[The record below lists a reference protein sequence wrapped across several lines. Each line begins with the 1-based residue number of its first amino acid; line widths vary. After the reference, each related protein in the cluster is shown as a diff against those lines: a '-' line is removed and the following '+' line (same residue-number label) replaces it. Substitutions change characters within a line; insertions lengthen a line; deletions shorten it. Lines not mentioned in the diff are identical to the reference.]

1 MRAEGGPV
9 SEMTMKRCST
19 RTESDLLGEVAV
31 PARALYGAQTRRAA
45 LNFPARGQRTV
56 GDYPEMV
63 RALMEIK
70 EAAAGVNRRRGFLP
84 SRIALAVVASART
97 VKGGGFGGEFP
108 VHFLH
113 GGGGT
118 SANMNANE
126 VLANLAEERL
136 GGRRGQY
143 RKVHPNDHANLHQ
156 STNDVY
162 PTACHLAVLRAWPRL
177 EKEIESLA
185 ATLWTRRRELR
196 GRRRLARTCLQD
208 AVEVS
213 WGDLLGGYE
222 AFVRRA
228 GRRLAGAVDQLH
240 AVNLGGT
247 IVGRAEDAP
256 AAYRRDILPALRK
269 VTGLSRLRRA
279 ADLFDAAQ
287 NADDLAAVGTQL
299 GLLARGLVKIAQ
311 DFRLLSSGPEGGLG
325 EIRLPAVQPGSSIM
339 PGKVNPVIPEFLIQA
354 CFQAMGAQAVC
365 EAALAHGELDLNVW
379 ESALV
384 FNLLDAMDVM
394 AAAVGAFGE
403 KCVAGFTVDEAAN
416 AAHGRSIIPLL
427 TRAMHRHGY
436 AKVSAVCKKA
446 KGNPGKIR
454 RLLAERGM
462 VH

>member
-1 MRAEGGPV
+1 
-9 SEMTMKRCST
+9 MTTKGKNT
-19 RTESDLLGEVAV
+19 RMESDLLGEVAV

-45 LNFPARGQRTV
+45 LNFPVHGQKTV
-56 GDYPEMV
+56 GEYPEMV

-70 EAAAGVNRRRGFLP
+70 EAAAVVNRRRGFLP
-84 SRIALAVVASART
+84 SRIALALVASART

-177 EKEIESLA
+177 EEEIKSLA
-185 ATLWTRRRELR
+185 ATLGTRRRELR

-208 AVEVS
+208 AVEVT

-228 GRRLAGAVDQLH
+228 GRRLAGAVDQLY

-247 IVGRAEDAP
+247 IVGRAGDAP

-269 VTGLSRLRRA
+269 VTGLPRLRRA

-287 NADDLAAVGTQL
+287 NADDLAAVGAQL

-427 TRAMHRHGY
+427 TRAMRRHGY

-446 KGNPGKIR
+446 NGNPGKIR
-454 RLLAERGM
+454 RLLEKQGM
-462 VH
+462 VR

>member
-1 MRAEGGPV
+1 
-9 SEMTMKRCST
+9 MTTKEKNT
-19 RTESDLLGEVAV
+19 RMESDLLGEVAV
-31 PARALYGAQTRRAA
+31 PARALYGAQTRRSV
-45 LNFPARGQRTV
+45 LNFPVRGQRTI
-56 GDYPEMV
+56 GEYPEMV

-70 EAAAGVNRRRGFLP
+70 EAAASVNRRRGFLP
-84 SRIALAVVASART
+84 TRIALALVASART
-97 VKGGGFGGEFP
+97 VKGGGFGSEFP

-177 EKEIESLA
+177 EKEIESLT
-185 ATLWTRRRELR
+185 ATLKTRRRELR

-208 AVEVS
+208 AVEVN

-222 AFVRRA
+222 AFVCRA
-228 GRRLAGAVDQLH
+228 GLRLAGAVDQLH

-247 IVGRAEDAP
+247 IVGRAGDAP

-269 VTGLSRLRRA
+269 ATGLPRLRRA

-287 NADDLAAVGTQL
+287 NADDLAAVGAQL

-394 AAAVGAFGE
+394 AVAVGAFGE
-403 KCVAGFTVDEAAN
+403 KCVAGFTVDETAN

-427 TRAMHRHGY
+427 TRAMRRHGY
-436 AKVSAVCKKA
+436 AKVNAVCKQA
-446 KGNPGKIR
+446 NGNPGKIR
-454 RLLAERGM
+454 RLLAEQGM
-462 VH
+462 VR